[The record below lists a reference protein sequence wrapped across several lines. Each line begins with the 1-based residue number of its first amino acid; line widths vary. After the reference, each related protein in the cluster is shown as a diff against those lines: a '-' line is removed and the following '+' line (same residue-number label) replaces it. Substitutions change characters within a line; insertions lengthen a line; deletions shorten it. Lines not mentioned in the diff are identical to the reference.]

1 MSSLNEDKS
10 ALEGF
15 FKEFDGNN
23 FESAMSSHLGKAS
36 DSAREFAQKVVTA
49 NSQVALSEQETS
61 AKIKEYSAQQSVS
74 IENKV
79 SKISSIGS
87 KLKGFGANLLTS
99 LASAGAWAV
108 VGLAIEGVAKGIDY
122 LANKDKYA
130 AEDAQKLTDSYKQQ
144 EDTFRSHTSTLKGMQ
159 SEFNE
164 LSKGV
169 DSAGNNVNLSTEQ
182 YKQYH
187 EIANQ
192 IAQIEPSLASG
203 YDSEGNAILVRN
215 NALQQGIDLQQ
226 QELKLKQQE
235 QTEGKDADTTWN
247 GYVSDYKN
255 NNKNYTGDSVN
266 SAAGH
271 EYDQV
276 NGVAK
281 SFFEAFNYSNGGIN
295 VNPTLDS
302 IDKIKK
308 AFSDVGLD
316 YDKIT
321 NGNLIE
327 TEKLVSKRQELINK
341 LTKENN
347 LTAEQK
353 KQVNDIISGIQKE
366 NSAKEISIKKE
377 TDFLDTWVSSSDS
390 TKWYQDMSKNG
401 VANIFNSQISNYLKN
416 NPNATLDDAKQKAQD
431 LGNAYES
438 IKDKLPTKEF
448 KTFADAVKNG
458 DVTQKQVQDA
468 NQLVQT
474 WRKKAED
481 FKKKGKT
488 DVADV
493 ITAITDGYAQEVQ
506 SANKV
511 IDSNNQAANSF
522 TSLADAEEAA
532 RSGLSQAQ
540 ESFDSYSSGLSEL
553 IKLQQSTGTGSSL
566 DPTAYKK
573 LTTDLPDIDFSNAVE
588 YHNGGMQFNLDEL
601 QKLTKAYAENQEEVN
616 NTNIAI
622 EKMSYD
628 DNATQIAAYSKQ
640 IETNTYAQGE
650 NKDSVQGKIDSLQQE
665 QDTIQGD
672 IQQYEILNTALEE
685 STSNYAKWQNAQKS
699 RDSGD
704 MFTDVSSAKKQ
715 ITDGLKNGKV
725 GSQKFQA
732 AVEFLIPDTFE
743 PKDQARVKKYL
754 SKLNR
759 YITED
764 SKGNVTDKGMQNF
777 MSDMV
782 TKGFAKQDN
791 NGKYQLVGKRA
802 MSEIAKGMNITPD
815 MAKAIFGNL
824 ENYGFKF
831 DFADE
836 DPTKNLK
843 DKFASL
849 NQQIKQI
856 QSDSTIEPKVKSDEL
871 TKAYS
876 SLRDL
881 NQLQKKTGSTV
892 TNVKIKAELEVDS
905 QIETAQKK
913 VDDLKKKFS
922 GKDWNKQIIVD
933 ADCKKAQDD
942 LDNLKQTKNQLSK
955 PTVSEITV
963 QINKNGDDVDKL
975 KSDLKVLQQ
984 NPKDTKV
991 VQGLMVK
998 YQIKDTPESDKTQVE
1013 KTIQSK
1019 IDSLNKDTQTLKKD
1033 LEIKW
1038 AANTT
1043 AVDASKAKVESDYT
1057 TAKSNIEKNPV
1068 QINANNTNAINAI
1081 NSTSNALNTLNGN
1094 TATVHI
1100 NEVTNKSGSGS
1111 ANGTAHASGNAHA
1124 NGTWGEPVG
1133 GKTLVGEL
1141 GSEIV
1146 VDPMTGKW
1154 HTVGDNGAEFVNI
1167 PRGAI
1172 VFNHV
1177 QTKDILENGYVTSR
1191 GTITNALAN
1200 GNAHVNGTALASGN
1214 AMVTGGGYLPS
1225 SNPAVSGYYE
1235 GDNGTRSTKKNTT
1248 AKKENTKAIKENA
1261 KAKKDSSDATKE
1273 ENKALDDYTKK
1284 LEHEKNMGKYDS
1296 IQGKIQYVQK
1306 LQYAY
1311 KNLTKTQDEK
1321 WKLEEEIYSARKEYQ
1336 KSELDD
1342 YNKLIAHEK
1351 NMGQFDSLAGQT
1363 QYVQKLQYALKNLAT
1378 TQDERWQL
1386 QEEIYSEQKEHQQNI
1401 INNYDNILAHEKAL
1415 GQFDSLSGQLEY
1427 VKKLQTENS
1436 TLAKTQE
1443 QHWKIQEEIY
1453 SEQKQ
1458 YEENAYNDA
1467 MDRISYNESLGKY
1480 TGNLIQKY
1488 KDLASVQQQFAKTG
1502 KQKKEIEE
1510 EIYSNQKN
1518 IISEQEQSIQHL
1530 VAIGKL
1536 EENSIQYV
1544 SALSSEISKINNTK
1558 GLSSGDKKSLTDSL
1572 EEQYYSALKSHQQYN
1587 IDKSYSQMQ
1596 HRVDLGQVKENSKS
1610 YLQNLEEIQKMAST
1624 QSIAYTEEEQW
1635 KIEKD
1640 IYDAKKA
1647 IAQESQNN
1655 LQYETETGK
1664 VRENSLEYLNQIKD
1678 VMKSIS
1684 DNSSLGVED
1693 KKALLDPLVEKYY
1706 SSQKSYVQQLENSL
1720 SDESIVGSYGYQ
1732 IKQIQDKIDAINK
1745 QNDSLSKQIA
1755 LEKAKAAWEEAQ
1767 NQKSVAVYRQG
1778 YGFVYT
1784 VDQKNVTEK
1793 KEAYEDAERAKRI
1806 QDLTDQKDAIEK
1818 EMNSQKTALQE
1829 ASKHLDGYQNDS
1841 MSSWNSISK
1850 QIKNC
1855 ISDINGAIGLQTST
1869 AQQNYTQQENDL
1881 KRQTKAQSV
1890 EYNKQLADLN
1900 NFYQQ
1905 YKQITQQN
1913 PIDSN
1918 LSNIKPAQEQG
1929 SDLGSTVD
1937 YSDMNQSDSQSQM
1950 MQSQNNTIGNM
1961 KTHLTQLG
1969 TNSIEYGKTM
1979 NINYAKGMTENQHDT
1994 VIKTQAELINQ
2005 ISKNISDFIND
2016 CVTYGQ
2022 NSDNSF
2028 ATGINNNANVPN
2040 TSISNLIQSFEQ
2052 QYIDYVNEN
2061 EVYGKQSD
2069 ENFATGVTN
2078 KQLDPQTAVTNVLL
2092 ALENLDNQYVKKNIQ
2107 YGYNS
2112 DISLGQGLDDKAKIP
2127 EKSLQDIVDSLET
2140 KLEKFVD
2147 KCLGYGQGILK
2158 ELDKGIKDSK
2168 LNKQLLSDVDSLTNK
2183 VVDEFKKGFGIASP
2197 SKVMYK
2203 IGNYLIQGFINGM
2216 SATDLNKF
2224 IESNLSSF
2232 VSTTQRL
2239 IKIAA
2244 SQIGTTDPTKYW
2256 NFAGMSGAWCDMF
2269 ISWCL
2274 KQAGIKSDYGSYVPN
2289 TLDWYKKNKRF
2300 TNTPASGELVFYDW
2314 NGDKIPDHIGLVE
2327 SVLGNGKIKTIEG
2340 NTSNPNGGGNGVFEK
2355 TRQEN
2360 STILGYGIPETGN
2373 SSNAS
2378 GNSGVRD
2385 WSSLATLA
2393 LKLTG
2398 HYSNENLKL
2407 LLAQINT
2414 ESSGNPNP
2422 PDYKDVNYYEGHPSK
2437 GLMQVIPSTFKEY
2450 ALAPYNKDI
2459 LDPLSNM
2466 IAAIRYTWS
2475 RYGGAEGVWG
2485 QGHGY
2490 ASGTDNADAGWHW
2503 KNEQGYELMLEP
2515 TGQGDFR
2522 YINEGSKI
2530 LTADKTDRL
2539 FKFADNPQKY
2549 ISSSVVD
2556 KLSNIK
2562 ISGENTTPSVI
2573 NQYSWDKL
2581 VLPNVTNAESFIDE
2595 LQHLDLDATQVITQ
2609 RN

>member
-87 KLKGFGANLLTS
+87 KLKGFGANLLTG

-144 EDTFRSHTSTLKGMQ
+144 EDTFRSHTSTLQGMQ
-159 SEFNE
+159 SEYNE

-187 EIANQ
+187 DIVNQ
-192 IAQIEPSLASG
+192 IVEIEPSLAAG
-203 YDSEGNAILVRN
+203 YDSEGNAILTRN
-215 NALQQGIDLQQ
+215 DALEQGINLQQ
-226 QELKLKQQE
+226 QALKLKQQE

-247 GYVSDYKN
+247 GYVSGYKN
-255 NNKNYTGDSVN
+255 DNKNYTGDSVN

-281 SFFEAFNYSNGGIN
+281 SFFEAFNYSNGGMN

-308 AFSDVGLD
+308 AFSGVGLD

-353 KQVNDIISGIQKE
+353 KQVNDIISGVQKE

-458 DVTQKQVQDA
+458 DVTQKQEQDA

-474 WRKKAED
+474 WRKNAED

-573 LTTDLPDIDFSNAVE
+573 LTTDLPDIDFSKAVE

-665 QDTIQGD
+665 QDTIQGN

-743 PKDQARVKKYL
+743 PKDQARVKNYL

-764 SKGNVTDKGMQNF
+764 SKGNVTDEGMQNF

-1081 NSTSNALNTLNGN
+1081 NSTSNALNTLNDK

-1235 GDNGTRSTKKNTT
+1235 GDNGTLSTKKNTT

-1386 QEEIYSEQKEHQQNI
+1386 QEEIYSEQK
-1401 INNYDNILAHEKAL
+1401 
-1415 GQFDSLSGQLEY
+1415 
-1427 VKKLQTENS
+1427 
-1436 TLAKTQE
+1436 
-1443 QHWKIQEEIY
+1443 
-1453 SEQKQ
+1453 Q

-1502 KQKKEIEE
+1502 KQQKEIEE

-1979 NINYAKGMTENQHDT
+1979 NANYAKETIENQHEK

-2052 QYIDYVNEN
+2052 QDIDYVNEN

-2078 KQLDPQTAVTNVLL
+2078 KQLNPQTAVTNVLL

-2112 DISLGQGLDDKAKIP
+2112 DISLGQGLNDKAKIP

-2158 ELDKGIKDSK
+2158 ELDNGIKDSK

-2183 VVDEFKKGFGIASP
+2183 VVGEFKKGFGIASP
-2197 SKVMYK
+2197 SKVMYQ

-2256 NFAGMSGAWCDMF
+2256 DFAGMSGAWCDMF

-2360 STILGYGIPETGN
+2360 STILGYGIPETAN

-2378 GNSGVRD
+2378 GNNGVRD
-2385 WSSLATLA
+2385 WSSLASLA

-2581 VLPNVTNAESFIDE
+2581 VLPNVNNAESFIDE

>member
-1 MSSLNEDKS
+1 
-10 ALEGF
+10 
-15 FKEFDGNN
+15 
-23 FESAMSSHLGKAS
+23 
-36 DSAREFAQKVVTA
+36 
-49 NSQVALSEQETS
+49 
-61 AKIKEYSAQQSVS
+61 
-74 IENKV
+74 
-79 SKISSIGS
+79 
-87 KLKGFGANLLTS
+87 
-99 LASAGAWAV
+99 
-108 VGLAIEGVAKGIDY
+108 
-122 LANKDKYA
+122 
-130 AEDAQKLTDSYKQQ
+130 
-144 EDTFRSHTSTLKGMQ
+144 
-159 SEFNE
+159 
-164 LSKGV
+164 
-169 DSAGNNVNLSTEQ
+169 
-182 YKQYH
+182 
-187 EIANQ
+187 
-192 IAQIEPSLASG
+192 
-203 YDSEGNAILVRN
+203 
-215 NALQQGIDLQQ
+215 
-226 QELKLKQQE
+226 
-235 QTEGKDADTTWN
+235 
-247 GYVSDYKN
+247 
-255 NNKNYTGDSVN
+255 
-266 SAAGH
+266 
-271 EYDQV
+271 
-276 NGVAK
+276 
-281 SFFEAFNYSNGGIN
+281 
-295 VNPTLDS
+295 
-302 IDKIKK
+302 
-308 AFSDVGLD
+308 
-316 YDKIT
+316 
-321 NGNLIE
+321 
-327 TEKLVSKRQELINK
+327 
-341 LTKENN
+341 
-347 LTAEQK
+347 
-353 KQVNDIISGIQKE
+353 
-366 NSAKEISIKKE
+366 
-377 TDFLDTWVSSSDS
+377 
-390 TKWYQDMSKNG
+390 
-401 VANIFNSQISNYLKN
+401 
-416 NPNATLDDAKQKAQD
+416 
-431 LGNAYES
+431 
-438 IKDKLPTKEF
+438 
-448 KTFADAVKNG
+448 
-458 DVTQKQVQDA
+458 
-468 NQLVQT
+468 
-474 WRKKAED
+474 
-481 FKKKGKT
+481 
-488 DVADV
+488 
-493 ITAITDGYAQEVQ
+493 
-506 SANKV
+506 
-511 IDSNNQAANSF
+511 
-522 TSLADAEEAA
+522 
-532 RSGLSQAQ
+532 
-540 ESFDSYSSGLSEL
+540 
-553 IKLQQSTGTGSSL
+553 
-566 DPTAYKK
+566 
-573 LTTDLPDIDFSNAVE
+573 
-588 YHNGGMQFNLDEL
+588 
-601 QKLTKAYAENQEEVN
+601 
-616 NTNIAI
+616 
-622 EKMSYD
+622 
-628 DNATQIAAYSKQ
+628 
-640 IETNTYAQGE
+640 
-650 NKDSVQGKIDSLQQE
+650 
-665 QDTIQGD
+665 
-672 IQQYEILNTALEE
+672 
-685 STSNYAKWQNAQKS
+685 
-699 RDSGD
+699 
-704 MFTDVSSAKKQ
+704 
-715 ITDGLKNGKV
+715 
-725 GSQKFQA
+725 
-732 AVEFLIPDTFE
+732 
-743 PKDQARVKKYL
+743 
-754 SKLNR
+754 
-759 YITED
+759 
-764 SKGNVTDKGMQNF
+764 
-777 MSDMV
+777 
-782 TKGFAKQDN
+782 
-791 NGKYQLVGKRA
+791 
-802 MSEIAKGMNITPD
+802 
-815 MAKAIFGNL
+815 
-824 ENYGFKF
+824 
-831 DFADE
+831 
-836 DPTKNLK
+836 
-843 DKFASL
+843 
-849 NQQIKQI
+849 
-856 QSDSTIEPKVKSDEL
+856 
-871 TKAYS
+871 
-876 SLRDL
+876 
-881 NQLQKKTGSTV
+881 
-892 TNVKIKAELEVDS
+892 
-905 QIETAQKK
+905 
-913 VDDLKKKFS
+913 
-922 GKDWNKQIIVD
+922 
-933 ADCKKAQDD
+933 
-942 LDNLKQTKNQLSK
+942 
-955 PTVSEITV
+955 
-963 QINKNGDDVDKL
+963 
-975 KSDLKVLQQ
+975 
-984 NPKDTKV
+984 
-991 VQGLMVK
+991 
-998 YQIKDTPESDKTQVE
+998 
-1013 KTIQSK
+1013 
-1019 IDSLNKDTQTLKKD
+1019 
-1033 LEIKW
+1033 
-1038 AANTT
+1038 
-1043 AVDASKAKVESDYT
+1043 
-1057 TAKSNIEKNPV
+1057 
-1068 QINANNTNAINAI
+1068 
-1081 NSTSNALNTLNGN
+1081 
-1094 TATVHI
+1094 
-1100 NEVTNKSGSGS
+1100 
-1111 ANGTAHASGNAHA
+1111 
-1124 NGTWGEPVG
+1124 
-1133 GKTLVGEL
+1133 
-1141 GSEIV
+1141 
-1146 VDPMTGKW
+1146 
-1154 HTVGDNGAEFVNI
+1154 
-1167 PRGAI
+1167 
-1172 VFNHV
+1172 
-1177 QTKDILENGYVTSR
+1177 
-1191 GTITNALAN
+1191 
-1200 GNAHVNGTALASGN
+1200 
-1214 AMVTGGGYLPS
+1214 
-1225 SNPAVSGYYE
+1225 
-1235 GDNGTRSTKKNTT
+1235 
-1248 AKKENTKAIKENA
+1248 
-1261 KAKKDSSDATKE
+1261 
-1273 ENKALDDYTKK
+1273 
-1284 LEHEKNMGKYDS
+1284 
-1296 IQGKIQYVQK
+1296 
-1306 LQYAY
+1306 
-1311 KNLTKTQDEK
+1311 
-1321 WKLEEEIYSARKEYQ
+1321 
-1336 KSELDD
+1336 
-1342 YNKLIAHEK
+1342 
-1351 NMGQFDSLAGQT
+1351 MGQFDSLAGQT

-1386 QEEIYSEQKEHQQNI
+1386 QEEIYSAQKAYEE
-1401 INNYDNILAHEKAL
+1401 DAL
-1415 GQFDSLSGQLEY
+1415 
-1427 VKKLQTENS
+1427 
-1436 TLAKTQE
+1436 KTQE
-1443 QHWKIQEEIY
+1443 
-1453 SEQKQ
+1453 
-1458 YEENAYNDA
+1458 DV
-1467 MDRISYNESLGKY
+1467 ISHNESLGKY
-1480 TGNLIQKY
+1480 TGNLVQKY
-1488 KDLASVQQQFAKTG
+1488 KDLVNVQKQYAKTEEQRKKIDEELYGIQKDIIQQQEDAEK
-1502 KQKKEIEE
+1502 
-1510 EIYSNQKN
+1510 
-1518 IISEQEQSIQHL
+1518 HL
-1530 VAIGKL
+1530 VSIGKAA
-1536 EENSIQYV
+1536 ENTLDYVRWIDAEIQR
-1544 SALSSEISKINNTK
+1544 INNTK

-1572 EEQYYSALKSHQQYN
+1572 REERYSNMKGYEQSVLDTSLNQE
-1587 IDKSYSQMQ
+1587 
-1596 HRVDLGQVKENSKS
+1596 LGFREKMGTVGEGTKEA
-1610 YLQNLEEIQKMAST
+1610 LQNYQEIYKNLTTGKTMTLVNNIQN
-1624 QSIAYTEEEQW
+1624 QQE
-1635 KIEKD
+1635 IESD
-1640 IYDAKKA
+1640 IYSTKKN
-1647 IAQESQNN
+1647 ILESQK
-1655 LQYETETGK
+1655 TELDNEVSLGN
-1664 VRENSLEYLNQIKD
+1664 VRENSLEYVQGILKYKQ
-1678 VMKSIS
+1678 SIEQS
-1684 DNSSLGVED
+1684 DLGAYDKEQALLGVSKD
-1693 KKALLDPLVEKYY
+1693 LYSAEKN
-1706 SSQKSYVQQLENSL
+1706 YVQLLESSL

-1841 MSSWNSISK
+1841 ISSWNSISK

-1979 NINYAKGMTENQHDT
+1979 NANYAKGMTENQHE

-2052 QYIDYVNEN
+2052 QDIDYVNEN

-2078 KQLDPQTAVTNVLL
+2078 KQLNPQTAVTNVLL

-2112 DISLGQGLDDKAKIP
+2112 DISLGQGLNDKAKIP

-2158 ELDKGIKDSK
+2158 ELDNGIKDSK
-2168 LNKQLLSDVDSLTNK
+2168 LNKQLLSEVDSLTNK
-2183 VVDEFKKGFGIASP
+2183 VVGEFKKGFGIASP
-2197 SKVMYK
+2197 SKVMYQ

-2256 NFAGMSGAWCDMF
+2256 DFAGMSGAWCDMF

>member
-1 MSSLNEDKS
+1 MILTPFKFTQNENGGLNFDNFFSSFTNKKANAKNELMSSLNEDKS

-87 KLKGFGANLLTS
+87 KLKGFGANLLTG
-99 LASAGAWAV
+99 LASGAAWAA

-144 EDTFRSHTSTLKGMQ
+144 EDTFRSHTSTLQGMQ
-159 SEFNE
+159 SEYNE

-187 EIANQ
+187 DIVNQ
-192 IAQIEPSLASG
+192 IVEIEPSLAAG
-203 YDSEGNAILVRN
+203 YDSEGNAILTRN
-215 NALQQGIDLQQ
+215 DALEQGINLQQ
-226 QELKLKQQE
+226 QALKLKQQE

-247 GYVSDYKN
+247 GYVSGYKN
-255 NNKNYTGDSVN
+255 DNKNYTGDSVN

-281 SFFEAFNYSNGGIN
+281 SFFEAFNYSNGGMN

-308 AFSDVGLD
+308 AFSGVGLD

-458 DVTQKQVQDA
+458 DVTQKQEQDA

-665 QDTIQGD
+665 QDTIQGN

-743 PKDQARVKKYL
+743 PKDQARVKNYL

-764 SKGNVTDKGMQNF
+764 SKGNVTAEGMQNF

-1081 NSTSNALNTLNGN
+1081 NSTSNALNTLNGK

-1235 GDNGTRSTKKNTT
+1235 GDNGTRSTKENTT

-1284 LEHEKNMGKYDS
+1284 LEHEKNMGEYDS

-1336 KSELDD
+1336 KSELDY

-1386 QEEIYSEQKEHQQNI
+1386 QEEIYSEQK
-1401 INNYDNILAHEKAL
+1401 
-1415 GQFDSLSGQLEY
+1415 
-1427 VKKLQTENS
+1427 
-1436 TLAKTQE
+1436 
-1443 QHWKIQEEIY
+1443 
-1453 SEQKQ
+1453 Q

-1488 KDLASVQQQFAKTG
+1488 KDLASVRQQFAKTG
-1502 KQKKEIEE
+1502 KQQKEIEE

-1536 EENSIQYV
+1536 AENSIQYV

-1706 SSQKSYVQQLENSL
+1706 SSQKSYVQQLESSL

-1929 SDLGSTVD
+1929 SDLGYTVD

-1979 NINYAKGMTENQHDT
+1979 NTNYAKGMTENQHGT

-2052 QYIDYVNEN
+2052 QDIDYVNEN

-2112 DISLGQGLDDKAKIP
+2112 DISLGQGLNDKAKIP

-2158 ELDKGIKDSK
+2158 ELDNGIKDSK

-2183 VVDEFKKGFGIASP
+2183 VVGEFKKGFGIASP
-2197 SKVMYK
+2197 SKVMYQ

-2256 NFAGMSGAWCDMF
+2256 DFAGMSGAWCDMF

-2581 VLPNVTNAESFIDE
+2581 VLPNVNNAESFIDE